1 MRPLLISLEAYF
13 PYLVC
18 GLLALINSYFPSQYL
33 LRDEEITAVL
43 LTVLFGDIIRFVAGS
58 TNPRYK
64 VMATLGVYLFIL
76 KYAGII

>member
-18 GLLALINSYFPSQYL
+18 GLLALIDSYSPSHY
-33 LRDEEITAVL
+33 LRDKNITAIF
-43 LTVLFGDIIRFVAGS
+43 LTVLFGDIIRHVAGT

-64 VMATLGVYLFIL
+64 VMATLGVYLFML
-76 KYAGII
+76 EYAGIV